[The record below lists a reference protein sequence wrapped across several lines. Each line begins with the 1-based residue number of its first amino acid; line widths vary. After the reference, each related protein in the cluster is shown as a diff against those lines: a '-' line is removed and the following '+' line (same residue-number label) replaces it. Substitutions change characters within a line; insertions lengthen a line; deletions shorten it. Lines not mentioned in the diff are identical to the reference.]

1 MKTYITQIAFD
12 ITALNIEEPTVVIVA
27 TNAKESIDEMEN
39 LLYSQGYHDQPDGQ
53 YFIDDIPEHIG
64 KQLTLHGPGA
74 VVGYLLAKLAE
85 VVDSATN
92 YKVEA
97 MCFPESKEI
106 SYVIL
111 PGNAKSFVCKNKK
124 FTRTFDGEN
133 VECYFKSFPTFWEA
147 IQEDHLAQV
156 NARSII
162 NELNVAQVNA
172 RSSVNGLNV
181 SYQLSIICK
190 NATDQKMSEYYT
202 YNS

>member
-1 MKTYITQIAFD
+1 MKTYISQIAFD

-27 TNAKESIDEMEN
+27 TNAKESIDELET
-39 LLYSQGYHDQPDGQ
+39 LLYGEEGYDQPDGE

-92 YKVEA
+92 YKIEA

-111 PGNAKSFVCKNKK
+111 PGDAKSFVCKNKK
-124 FTRTFDGEN
+124 FTHTFDGEN

-147 IQEDHLAQV
+147 IQEDHIAQV
-156 NARSII
+156 NARSIV
-162 NELNVAQVNA
+162 NEPNIT
-172 RSSVNGLNV
+172 
-181 SYQLSIICK
+181 YQLSIIC
-190 NATDQKMSEYYT
+190 NDATDQKMSEYYT